1 MPRAT
6 AAPTSGLQ
14 FIADQI
20 AEVYGIEQVVL
31 RIEQDIAGRTNL
43 ADVRSQLERFVSQD
57 QQHLENLL
65 QVLRMMLGSETGV
78 QPAIDRGR
86 QFAEAILG
94 ASQDTPFSFVRGL
107 MLLVYQTAVAGRAFM
122 QVQQRVENREIVG
135 LLETNHH
142 EDEQHLRYL
151 ETQFL
156 RAAEELSAPPAR

>member
-86 QFAEAILG
+86 QFAEAMLRVGVDAITTNYPERVVAIARG
-94 ASQDTPFSFVRGL
+94 AR
-107 MLLVYQTAVAGRAFM
+107 
-122 QVQQRVENREIVG
+122 
-135 LLETNHH
+135 
-142 EDEQHLRYL
+142 
-151 ETQFL
+151 
-156 RAAEELSAPPAR
+156 